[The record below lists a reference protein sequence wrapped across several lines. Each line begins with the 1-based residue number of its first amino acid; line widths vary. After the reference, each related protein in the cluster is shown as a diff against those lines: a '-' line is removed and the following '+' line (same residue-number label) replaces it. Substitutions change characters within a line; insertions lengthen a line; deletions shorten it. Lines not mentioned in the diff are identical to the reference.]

1 MKQIS
6 YEEMAEKLWAAK
18 ESVARFKFPY
28 RFDFWCNYDAETD
41 EKEWAYHA
49 EVSMF
54 ADAPVVIINY
64 YGGGA
69 GFIYDIAEDG
79 DPSGLAGCLQN
90 YFIHQGL
97 EESVWVEDKNA
108 IFLYSGV
115 ELGSVARCDKKPV
128 GASMRWWV
136 RSADV
141 ARGRE
146 RVVIIVEGGA
156 VTETYATNHSI
167 SVDVIDK
174 DVQTPED
181 ERELENELEDLKR
194 DIEEDILHAV

>member
-64 YGGGA
+64 YGGVA
-69 GFIYDIAEDG
+69 GFIYDIAE
-79 DPSGLAGCLQN
+79 
-90 YFIHQGL
+90 
-97 EESVWVEDKNA
+97 EEIRAALLD
-108 IFLYSGV
+108 
-115 ELGSVARCDKKPV
+115 
-128 GASMRWWV
+128 ASRTT
-136 RSADV
+136 S
-141 ARGRE
+141 
-146 RVVIIVEGGA
+146 
-156 VTETYATNHSI
+156 SI
-167 SVDVIDK
+167 
-174 DVQTPED
+174 
-181 ERELENELEDLKR
+181 R
-194 DIEEDILHAV
+194 DWRRAFG

>member
-1 MKQIS
+1 
-6 YEEMAEKLWAAK
+6 
-18 ESVARFKFPY
+18 
-28 RFDFWCNYDAETD
+28 
-41 EKEWAYHA
+41 
-49 EVSMF
+49 
-54 ADAPVVIINY
+54 
-64 YGGGA
+64 
-69 GFIYDIAEDG
+69 
-79 DPSGLAGCLQN
+79 
-90 YFIHQGL
+90 
-97 EESVWVEDKNA
+97 
-108 IFLYSGV
+108 
-115 ELGSVARCDKKPV
+115 
-128 GASMRWWV
+128 MRWWV

-181 ERELENELEDLKR
+181 ERELEKELEDLKR